1 MLAYL
6 GAACEVERIAMGS
19 FADFIELTPEWEKLF
34 SPEQTA
40 MLVSVSKA
48 TAAAVRRIVPAKLP
62 YAFWLAPSQV
72 AGDQGVRWN
81 RLWCATLAEYPFER
95 WMYLVEEDD
104 ALQIAE
110 VYRNIS
116 GALDYM
122 PNVRML
128 DMSRGPELQPVL
140 MWSVE
145 ECTAFAPLLAQKCV
159 RLRELR
165 LGAAMLE
172 MVRGA
177 WMDAEHWRWLRDLP
191 QLHTLALEGVGLSST
206 TGGDVL
212 RVAMTSTSLTRLSMD
227 HNVIGDLSAI
237 LDAEGGEEFRLQDLS
252 LGYCGSVWPTARALS
267 PVPPEAVQKR
277 SADALTQL
285 MTQYT
290 SLTKLNLRGNE
301 YSDRHGQTIAK
312 ALRTVTNL
320 THLDLLEH
328 NMSFE
333 VQDEIRAAW
342 NADPGRSGDGIII
355 DTADLPN
362 FQWKILFPPSFAAAG
377 GAATGDAE

>member
-1 MLAYL
+1 
-6 GAACEVERIAMGS
+6 MGS
-19 FADFIELTPEWEKLF
+19 FEDFIELTPEWEKLF
-34 SPEQTA
+34 SPGQTA
-40 MLVSVSKA
+40 MLLSVNKA
-48 TAAAVRRIVPAKLP
+48 TAAAVRKIAPAKLP
-62 YAFWLAPSQV
+62 YAFWVAPSQV
-72 AGDQGVRWN
+72 AGDVGLRWN
-81 RLWCATLAEYPFER
+81 RLWCATLAGYPFER

-104 ALQIAE
+104 VMQIAE

-128 DMSRGPELQPVL
+128 DMSRGPELQPVV
-140 MWSVE
+140 MWTVE
-145 ECTAFAPLLAQKCV
+145 ECTAFAPLLAQKCG

-172 MVRGA
+172 MVRWDWA
-177 WMDAEHWRWLRDLP
+177 DAEHWRWLRDLP
-191 QLHTLALEGVGLSST
+191 HLHTLALEGVGLSST

-212 RVAMTSTSLTRLSMD
+212 RVAMTSTSLTRLSLD
-227 HNVIGDLSAI
+227 HNVIGDLAAI

-252 LGYCGSVWPTARALS
+252 LGYCGFGWPTARALS
-267 PVPPEAVQKR
+267 PVPPEAVQQR

-301 YSDRHGQTIAK
+301 YSDRHGQAIAT
-312 ALRTVTNL
+312 ALRTVTSL

-342 NADPGRSGDGIII
+342 NAGPGRSADGIII

-362 FQWKILFPPSFAAAG
+362 FQWEILFPPPFAPSAAAG
-377 GAATGDAE
+377 SAA